1 MQPNNSGRYPAIQD
15 AYRAVVSQIARRLKR
30 LGMEPLPGLMD
41 GLDTTD
47 QFAVAMLSDPTFLLG
62 KPIAIVKLEGADQG
76 CAFKFVIKLVA
87 VQQILILAEGEE
99 QAKIAL
105 AFVDL
110 TPAGPGFSNAFPF
123 PGIEPANNNWYQKMQ
138 TDFSCWYVVAIARTP
153 QLLPLSP
160 QLLKRKSRPTFMW
173 ATLKCLNG
181 EPGAS
186 RTRDLWL
193 RKPTL
198 YPAELRAQNFKSSLS
213 AGLNLH
219 QFTNFA
225 TKLH

>member
-1 MQPNNSGRYPAIQD
+1 MMPTNSGRYPAIQD

-30 LGMEPLPGLMD
+30 LGMEPLQGLED

-47 QFAVAMLSDPTFLLG
+47 QFAVALLSDPAFLLG

-87 VQQILILAEGEE
+87 VQQILVQAEGDE

-110 TPAGPGFSNAFPF
+110 TPAGPGFSHAYPF

-138 TDFSCWYVVAIARTP
+138 TDFACWYVVSIARTA
-153 QLLPLSP
+153 QSLASLPSSQNERVAPKLM
-160 QLLKRKSRPTFMW
+160 R
-173 ATLKCLNG
+173 ATSKV
-181 EPGAS
+181 S
-186 RTRDLWL
+186 KW
-193 RKPTL
+193 
-198 YPAELRAQNFKSSLS
+198 
-213 AGLNLH
+213 
-219 QFTNFA
+219 
-225 TKLH
+225 